1 MRTHRKQQPTP
12 TVPNPVEEARR
23 ALQTSMDTRQ

>member
-1 MRTHRKQQPTP
+1 MPTNRKPRHTP

-23 ALQTSMDTRQ
+23 ALQTSIDTRQ